1 VAIGDC
7 RGRGAALF
15 ALVGFDAVE
24 KLVSPPLHDQWF
36 DGESGLHDRREAGL
50 PLGESTTV
58 RHRKELSM
66 RRRDNDSAPIP
77 IDSELATVRAFTR
90 ELRIACDDLHANPFD
105 AEARAKLVQMIE
117 SGSSAADAALA
128 RMRSSPWQRGHAS
141 GQ

>member
-1 VAIGDC
+1 
-7 RGRGAALF
+7 
-15 ALVGFDAVE
+15 
-24 KLVSPPLHDQWF
+24 
-36 DGESGLHDRREAGL
+36 
-50 PLGESTTV
+50 
-58 RHRKELSM
+58 M

-105 AEARAKLVQMIE
+105 ADARAKLVQMIE

-128 RMRSSPWQRGHAS
+128 RMRSTPWQRGEAS